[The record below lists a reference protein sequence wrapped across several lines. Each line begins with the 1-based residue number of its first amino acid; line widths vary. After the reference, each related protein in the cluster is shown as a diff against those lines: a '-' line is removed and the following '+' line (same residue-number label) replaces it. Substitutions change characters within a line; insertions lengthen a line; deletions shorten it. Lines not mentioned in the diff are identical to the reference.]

1 MERRHWHLAVVEGRG
16 SAVMAEA
23 YPDWPAAVAAKRQ
36 LETAGGVVLTVR
48 QCAGKC
54 PAAAGRGELLPAG
67 GGS

>member
-1 MERRHWHLAVVEGRG
+1 MERRHWHLAVVTGRG
-16 SAVMAEA
+16 SEPLAEI
-23 YPDWPAAVAAKRQ
+23 YQDWTAAVAGKRAAERQ
-36 LETAGGVVLTVR
+36 SGKILTVR